1 MLSDKK
7 IAVAKNREVERFLWG
22 PTSVKLDADGLIY
35 IVDSCRY
42 RLQIYR
48 RVY

>member
-1 MLSDKK
+1 MQQRED
-7 IAVAKNREVERFLWG
+7 AKNREVERFLWG
-22 PTSVKLDADGLIY
+22 PTSVKLDTAGLIY

-42 RLQIYR
+42 RLQVYR